1 MFFLKE
7 TLIKIK
13 KIKKI
18 NWIIKPHPSEEFF
31 NSKITT
37 YTLFDNYSPNFKNI
51 RLLPKNYIIKNPEKI
66 YHCAITSHGTAG
78 YEYPSFGI
86 PTIICGDAPYS
97 QLGFNLEPKNKNEYF
112 LLLDEIEYLKRL
124 NKIQITKSKLFY
136 YLFNELFV
144 VKNPL
149 MYETDITMKYDKEKF
164 WFKSISYLK
173 NINNNNHFINC
184 INHLINNNNS
194 MLIDI
199 KKDFIRNGKF

>member
-1 MFFLKE
+1 MRSFSTQRLPPTHFL
-7 TLIKIK
+7 
-13 KIKKI
+13 
-18 NWIIKPHPSEEFF
+18 II
-31 NSKITT
+31 I
-37 YTLFDNYSPNFKNI
+37 LQILKNI